1 MSLKAWSLVT
11 CLAGW
16 LTLALSLVL
25 TRFFETDGWQVV
37 IPLTVHLFAYMVLAA
52 AAVLTLLWALWMSRW
67 QEDMAVALIN
77 LLLCAT
83 PVLVVLWNYWHQ
95 HKTLTKFVLALMWTG
110 K

>member
-1 MSLKAWSLVT
+1 MSLKAWSLLT

-16 LTLALSLVL
+16 FTLALSLVL
-25 TRFFETDGWQVV
+25 TRFLHTDGWQVV

-67 QEDMAVALIN
+67 QEDMAVAMIN

-83 PVLVVLWNYWHQ
+83 PVLLLTWNFFHQ
-95 HKTLTKFVLALMWTG
+95 QKSLTKFALALMWTG